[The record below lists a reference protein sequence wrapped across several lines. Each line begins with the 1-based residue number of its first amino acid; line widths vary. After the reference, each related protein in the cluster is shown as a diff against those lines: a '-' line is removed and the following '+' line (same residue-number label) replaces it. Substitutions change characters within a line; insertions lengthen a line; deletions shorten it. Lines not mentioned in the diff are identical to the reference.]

1 MHFLWQLYQLVS
13 ADTFLQV
20 QMKTCGERIFAW
32 FWGEEPLVNWLS
44 DLMFAKFCNTTAAWW
59 CWWWIGYGG
68 AFLVQWVA
76 PVVEV
81 VECGAK
87 PAAHGAG
94 AATQR
99 RADQQRSL
107 LGKLIDTPVHLV

>member
-1 MHFLWQLYQLVS
+1 
-13 ADTFLQV
+13 
-20 QMKTCGERIFAW
+20 
-32 FWGEEPLVNWLS
+32 
-44 DLMFAKFCNTTAAWW
+44 MFAKFCITTVAWW
-59 CWWWIGYGG
+59 WWWWWWWIGYGG